1 MTYTAPDLSEILE
14 NEQTMNTRLS
24 SCKSQL
30 QSILTNEEIGYTA
43 GDGIIPLIRKLPYPV
58 PTSIELYGT
67 KEFLTKNGP
76 QTYNRSMNLSPVV
89 RDQKGNSMNNVSVTI
104 RRRAGT
110 TLGAWTTLGTI
121 TTGNSLTVLPESNNG
136 KFRYEAYVTNNN
148 NVSIYEDIPNY
159 YMYYPAMYGE
169 YLESIVNYS
178 QPLASSNCR
187 IDAEDFSM
195 GANYINLYAQSAGT
209 MYAVFPLRYYPPLT
223 GVNSNTKINIGFDI
237 TRGDVPVATKI
248 IGIGA
253 GMYNASE
260 SFGGSLGLF
269 LDASD
274 GDCLTSRDTSFVP
287 SWTEDQ
293 GFTESGVSKECYIQ
307 ISGTSNGGYPYMYG
321 EGGTP
326 SDYMPYW
333 YGQYIGTPVVLA
345 WAYNVAANERVR
357 LRMKYIT
364 AVTP

>member
-1 MTYTAPDLSEILE
+1 
-14 NEQTMNTRLS
+14 
-24 SCKSQL
+24 
-30 QSILTNEEIGYTA
+30 
-43 GDGIIPLIRKLPYPV
+43 
-58 PTSIELYGT
+58 
-67 KEFLTKNGP
+67 
-76 QTYNRSMNLSPVV
+76 
-89 RDQKGNSMNNVSVTI
+89 
-104 RRRAGT
+104 
-110 TLGAWTTLGTI
+110 
-121 TTGNSLTVLPESNNG
+121 
-136 KFRYEAYVTNNN
+136 
-148 NVSIYEDIPNY
+148 
-159 YMYYPAMYGE
+159 MYYPAMYGE

-321 EGGTP
+321 EGGEP

-357 LRMKYIT
+357 LKMKYIT

>member
-1 MTYTAPDLSEILE
+1 MAYTAPDLSEILE
-14 NEQTMNTRLS
+14 NEQTMNARLS
-24 SCKSQL
+24 ACKSEL

-43 GDGIIPLIRKLPYPV
+43 GDGIIPLIRKLPYPI

-67 KEFLTKNGP
+67 KDFLTKNGP
-76 QTYNRSMNLSPVV
+76 QTYNRSMTLSPVV
-89 RDQKGNSMNNVSVTI
+89 RDQKGNAMSNVSVTI

-110 TLGAWTTLGTI
+110 TSGAWTTLGTI
-121 TTGNSLTVLPESNNG
+121 IAGNDLTVTPETNNG
-136 KFRYEAYVTNNN
+136 KFRYEAYVTSNS
-148 NVSIYEDIPNY
+148 NVSTYVDIPNY
-159 YMYYPAMYGE
+159 YMYYPSDYD

-187 IDAEDFSM
+187 IDTESFSM

-209 MYAVFPLRYYPPLT
+209 MYAVFPLRHYPPLT
-223 GVNSNTKINIGFDI
+223 GVNSNTIIKIGFDM
-237 TRGDVPVATKI
+237 TRGSVPVATKI

-260 SFGGSLGLF
+260 SYGGSMGLF

-274 GDCLTSRDTSFVP
+274 GDSLTSRDMSFVP
-287 SWTEDQ
+287 SWTEDH
-293 GFTESGVSKECYIQ
+293 GFTESGVSKECYIE
-307 ISGTSNGGYPYMYG
+307 IYGTSNGGYPYMYG
-321 EGGTP
+321 EGGEP

-345 WAYNVAANERVR
+345 WAYNVSANERVR
-357 LRMKYIT
+357 LKMKYIT